1 MAGPPYQGVGG
12 VYPASPQ
19 IIVDLDH
26 MCFQVFIKIST
37 YHYLFEVCI
46 KPFRFNGSMKA
57 MT

>member
-1 MAGPPYQGVGG
+1 MFPTIFKSLLPCMTGPPYQGVGE

-37 YHYLFEVCI
+37 LPISLLGLH
-46 KPFRFNGSMKA
+46 
-57 MT
+57 